1 LSLLERIAA
10 DALNPSYPT
19 AHGDHQAGGS
29 SGRGGKRTGVLLTM
43 VALALVGLLV
53 GVLVPGSLQ
62 QSQAASSE
70 RRGLIELATAARADV
85 DTLEAQVTALDDEV
99 TALREASL
107 ASAALGGEIEQ
118 RIARLEVAA
127 GSQPVTG
134 PGARVVVEDADAA
147 TGGTDA
153 DLGQVLDIDLQ
164 QVVNGLWEAGAEAV
178 AVNGERV
185 ASLTAIRSVQDVILV
200 NYDPIVSPYVV
211 EAIGDPRTLA
221 TDFLRSS
228 GGRWLQAVNLS
239 AGIPFTIDSVTDG
252 VLLPGQP
259 VGSLRYASPAGE
271 IPEVAP

>member
-10 DALNPSYPT
+10 DALNPAYPT
-19 AHGDHQAGGS
+19 ARSDHRASGS
-29 SGRGGKRTGVLLTM
+29 SGRGGKGSGVLLTM

-53 GVLVPGSLQ
+53 GVLVLGSRQ

-70 RRGLIELATAARADV
+70 RRGLIELATAARADA
-85 DTLEAQVTALDDEV
+85 DALEAQVTALDDEV

-107 ASAALGGEIEQ
+107 TSAALGGEIEQ

-153 DLGQVLDIDLQ
+153 DLSQVLDIDLQ

-185 ASLTAIRSVQDVILV
+185 AALTAIRSVQDVILV

-211 EAIGDPRTLA
+211 EAVGDPRTLA

-239 AGIPFTIDSVTDG
+239 AGIRFSIDSVTDG

-259 VGSLRYASPAGE
+259 VGSLRHASPAGD